1 MNLLR
6 SHMISRLT
14 VLAVCGGMLACL
26 AQPLQAAHRTQS
38 FANWLS
44 SVVREAD
51 GLQVRE
57 ELNRLRHSRMDFSRV
72 VSEAS
77 EIVTRNNEEFNL
89 PLDKSAAAAQV
100 YHLLLA
106 EWNHFQTGNA
116 MSAVPFPESVKSFG
130 PHKTEQTPGFAL
142 PAPDRP
148 SGLPMPRP
156 DRPGLLFA
164 ATLQVPAVEPMIH
177 GIAIGAP

>member
-6 SHMISRLT
+6 THIISRLT
-14 VLAVCGGMLACL
+14 VLVVCGGMLACL

-38 FANWLS
+38 FADWLS

-89 PLDKSAAAAQV
+89 PLNESDAAAQV

-106 EWNHFQTGNA
+106 EWNQFQTGNA
-116 MSAVPFPESVKSFG
+116 MSAVPLYENVKSFG
-130 PHKTEQTPGFAL
+130 PQKTEQATGFAL
-142 PAPDRP
+142 PAPDRQ
-148 SGLPMPRP
+148 SGLFAPHRAE
-156 DRPGLLFA
+156 PGLLHA
-164 ATLQVPAVEPMIH
+164 APLQVPAVEPMIH